1 MSLEIDLI
9 VWVFSMVLLGCYAG
23 TFTALEIL
31 SCIRL
36 EKPANENGGPTQF
49 MDRLLDTPIH
59 TGLSL
64 GVGRG
69 LALAATVV
77 TSLRIASTFPFGQPF
92 SFTLTALILVASL
105 AVPLFA
111 ARTAAA
117 KNPERFVELSRYVI
131 ALVSFLF
138 KPFVAAL
145 SGFLRR
151 TAPHF
156 LESFAIQ
163 IMPLKQKIEL
173 IDATEGYLEKEE
185 REMMSSI
192 FEFGDTVVR
201 EVMVPRIDMVAV
213 NLHTDMGEALDVI
226 MAAGHSRIPVY
237 DETIDRIVGLVYTK
251 DLLRKIISKEEFSLG
266 EIIREVFFVPES
278 KNIDDLLTEFKKR
291 RKHMA
296 IAVDEYGGTAGLV
309 TMEDVLEELVGDIQD
324 EFDEE
329 EDLVV
334 RVDDDSAVCNA
345 KIRLDELNDLFDLN
359 FTEDTVDT
367 LGGLLYEKIGRVPR
381 VGDVVRDGGIIFEIR
396 SVLRQRIDKVLIK
409 GLKSTGKKNGNEFN

>member
-36 EKPANENGGPTQF
+36 EKPVNENGGQAQF
-49 MDRLLDTPIH
+49 IDRLLDTPIH

-92 SFTLTALILVASL
+92 SFPLTALILVASL
-105 AVPLFA
+105 AGPLFA

-117 KNPERFVELSRYVI
+117 KNPERFVELSRYVV
-131 ALVSFLF
+131 ALVSFLL

-145 SGFLRR
+145 SKFLR
-151 TAPHF
+151 TAAPRF
-156 LESFAIQ
+156 LDSFAIQ

-173 IDATEGYLEKEE
+173 IDAAEGYLEKEE

-192 FEFGDTVVR
+192 FDFGDTVVR

-213 NLHTDMGEALDVI
+213 KLHTDMTEALDVI

-237 DETIDRIVGLVYTK
+237 DETIDLACEIEH
-251 DLLRKIISKEEFSLG
+251 LLHGGSAAPI
-266 EIIREVFFVPES
+266 
-278 KNIDDLLTEFKKR
+278 TTQ
-291 RKHMA
+291 A
-296 IAVDEYGGTAGLV
+296 IAVRAIAE
-309 TMEDVLEELVGDIQD
+309 
-324 EFDEE
+324 
-329 EDLVV
+329 
-334 RVDDDSAVCNA
+334 RW
-345 KIRLDELNDLFDLN
+345 
-359 FTEDTVDT
+359 
-367 LGGLLYEKIGRVPR
+367 
-381 VGDVVRDGGIIFEIR
+381 
-396 SVLRQRIDKVLIK
+396 
-409 GLKSTGKKNGNEFN
+409 

>member
-36 EKPANENGGPTQF
+36 EKPANENGGQAQF

-77 TSLRIASTFPFGQPF
+77 TSLRIASTLPFGQPF

-105 AVPLFA
+105 AGPLFA

-117 KNPERFVELSRYVI
+117 MNPERFVELSRYVV
-131 ALVSFLF
+131 APVSFLL

-145 SGFLRR
+145 SGFFR
-151 TAPHF
+151 TAAPRF

-192 FEFGDTVVR
+192 FDFGDTVVR

-213 NLHTDMGEALDVI
+213 NLHTDMAEALDVI

-251 DLLRKIISKEEFSLG
+251 DLLRKIIAKEEFSLG
-266 EIIREVFFVPES
+266 EIIRELFFVPES

-334 RVDDDSAVCNA
+334 RVDDDSVVCNA

-381 VGDVVRDGGIIFEIR
+381 VGDVVRDDGIIFEIR

-409 GLKSTGKKNGNEFN
+409 GLKSAGKKNGNEFN

>member
-9 VWVFSMVLLGCYAG
+9 VWIFSMVLLGCYAG

-31 SCIRL
+31 SCVRL
-36 EKPANENGGPTQF
+36 EKPANENGGQVQF

-69 LALAATVV
+69 LALVATIV
-77 TSLRIASTFPFGQPF
+77 TSLRIASTFPFGRPF

-105 AVPLFA
+105 AGPLFA

-117 KNPERFVELSRYVI
+117 KNPERFVELSRYIVI
-131 ALVSFLF
+131 LVSFLL

-151 TAPHF
+151 TAPRF

-192 FEFGDTVVR
+192 FDFGDTVVR

-213 NLHTDMGEALDVI
+213 NLHTDMTEALDII

-367 LGGLLYEKIGRVPR
+367 LGGLLYEKIGRMPR
-381 VGDVVRDGGIIFEIR
+381 VGDMVRDDGIIFEIR

-409 GLKSTGKKNGNEFN
+409 GLKSAGK